1 MKNRVTPGA
10 LIGLLVAAFLAAS
23 LSNAISADTN
33 HPATIAHCITNY
45 PACATNLPAT
55 KAEVAS
61 TSNATGFFSEVL
73 ALPSDRNTS
82 TNRLLDFPPCDDLTN
97 QVPTGG
103 RSTRGGHK
111 MRSR

>member
-1 MKNRVTPGA
+1 MKNRSTPGT
-10 LIGLLVAAFLAAS
+10 LTSLLVAGVLAAS
-23 LSNAISADTN
+23 LSTVLSADTN
-33 HPATIAHCITNY
+33 QAAVTIHSITNY

-55 KAEVAS
+55 KAAGAV
-61 TSNATGFFSEVL
+61 TSNATGFFSDFL